1 MYYVFNIYMYY
12 KKNTG
17 GLWLHIGP
25 ALLEKVFR
33 LARDILKE
41 IDPQT
46 DFLHMWFIY
55 YFLTN
60 TILFYNWFF
69 NFLSLQTSRLC
80 MLSCSFTEY
89 VVYSLPH
96 FSYFSG

>member
-12 KKNTG
+12 KNDTG
-17 GLWLHIGP
+17 GLWLHPSP

-55 YFLTN
+55 CFLTD
-60 TILFYNWFF
+60 IVLFYNWFLTYRHSKLVGYAF
-69 NFLSLQTSRLC
+69 IMFVHWVRGLLTPSFSLFL
-80 MLSCSFTEY
+80 
-89 VVYSLPH
+89 
-96 FSYFSG
+96 G

>member
-41 IDPQT
+41 IDPHT
-46 DFLHMWFIY
+46 DFLSHEFY
-55 YFLTN
+55 K
-60 TILFYNWFF
+60 LFSHWLCIVF
-69 NFLSLQTSRLC
+69 NFSSLQTSRLC
-80 MLSCSFTEY
+80 VLSWSFTKY
-89 VVYSLPH
+89 VVYSLSH
-96 FSYFSG
+96 FSLFSD